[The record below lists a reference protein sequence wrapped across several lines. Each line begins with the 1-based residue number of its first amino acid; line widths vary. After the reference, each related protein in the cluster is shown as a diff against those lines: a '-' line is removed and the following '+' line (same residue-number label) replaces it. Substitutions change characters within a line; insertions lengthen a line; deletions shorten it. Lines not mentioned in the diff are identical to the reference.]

1 MSERR
6 GVLVPHTHWDRAWY
20 QSFEAFRLRFVRT
33 LDSLLDL
40 MEQNPDFKVFTL
52 DGQCA
57 ILEDYLEIRSHNRER
72 LHALA
77 TAGRL
82 ALGPWYTLPDIFLA
96 GPEAIVRNLQMGL
109 ACVARLGGR
118 SPQAGYVPDSF
129 GHFAQMPQILQG
141 FGIDSYI
148 FMRGL
153 GQATKEEL
161 GSIFEWKAPDGSR
174 ALAVYME
181 RGYLGASGLGLPAD
195 WGRFDGMKT
204 DIPAAVEKLSSLI
217 ESLGRFQKEAT
228 VLLPN
233 GCDHMPPQTEL
244 PEIVKAAAAAGVKV
258 EIGGYA
264 DFLKLARAEE
274 KSHCT
279 FEGDLLGNAD
289 HPILSSVYST
299 RTPLKVLNHASQGLL
314 AGVLEP
320 WLAWTREHGVSVDA
334 APFVE
339 RAWKKVLQNHAHDDI
354 CGCSVDAV
362 HQANETQFTEAL
374 EIGRTLLTESLEGMK
389 KVGFRALG
397 EMKTVGFQTLTSS
410 EKPASEVWLF
420 NPHPFALTSEVETSI
435 LVPNPAGEWATPT
448 PECVLEG
455 ARDDG
460 KAVAVKVVSS
470 DAPAVRS
477 AFLETTWGR
486 RYRVRVCTELP
497 PLGFVLVSLFEKSAA
512 KSAANV
518 TPGQNARLTSGA
530 ESNAPGGPADTSARS
545 TFNSDTSA
553 HATFNSDTSVHST
566 FNVESVLY
574 PQGAAAIQGP
584 FASLAVQNGK
594 LIYSHKTAE
603 LHIGDVLAFEF
614 EQDAGDTYSF
624 SPVPGD
630 SIRRA
635 KLVAHCQ
642 DPRDPDTL
650 HLAYELEAP
659 LELRG
664 ASTSCA
670 TASISPTTATM
681 PIDIEARLDVA
692 GGVQFQI
699 RYRNLF
705 KNGRLRAVFAP
716 QLVGATTMA
725 DHPFRLLEIAAELPT
740 DYSPQKPA
748 YPGER
753 PYPTRY
759 QGNFLLFDND
769 EKRAWFAGRGLHEVE
784 ILKRHGAPAAALT
797 LHRSVGYLSVSGG
810 GIRACQAGPAL
821 ATPDAQLLRELR
833 FDIGFGVTML
843 PRGEAMRN
851 ALAFSH
857 PPEAREMPV
866 LPAVYGAGPLS
877 RSASI
882 LDLSNAEVRLSA
894 LKPAAGSPGDLAV
907 RLYNTSGEKQKC
919 RLRTALP
926 VKQYARTNLTE
937 TWRAA
942 DAVTYAQAGCA
953 FELDPFEILTLLLR
967 TR

>member
-40 MEQNPDFKVFTL
+40 LEQTPDFKVFTL

-57 ILEDYLEIRSHNRER
+57 ILEDYLEIRPQNRER
-72 LHALA
+72 LQALA
-77 TAGRL
+77 AAGRMPI
-82 ALGPWYTLPDIFLA
+82 GPWYTLPDVFLA
-96 GPEAIVRNLQMGL
+96 GPEAIIRNLQVGL

-118 SPQAGYVPDSF
+118 GPQAGYVPDSF

-153 GQATKEEL
+153 GKKAKEEL
-161 GSIFEWKAPDGSR
+161 GSIFEWKSPDGSR
-174 ALAVYME
+174 VLAVYME

-195 WGRFDGMKT
+195 WGRFDGVKT
-204 DIPAAVEKLSSLI
+204 DIPAAVEKLSSLL
-217 ESLGRFQKEAT
+217 ESLGRFQKEST

-233 GCDHMPPQTEL
+233 GCDHMPPQMDL

-258 EIGGYA
+258 EIGGYS

-274 KSHCT
+274 KAHGT

-289 HPILSSVYST
+289 HPILSNVYST
-299 RTPLKVLNHASQGLL
+299 RTPLKVLNHASQSLL

-320 WLAWTREHGVSVDA
+320 WLAWTREHGVSLDA
-334 APFVE
+334 APFME

-362 HQANETQFTEAL
+362 HSANETQFTEAL

-389 KVGFRALG
+389 KVGFQALDS
-397 EMKTVGFQTLTSS
+397 K

-420 NPHPFALTSEVETSI
+420 NPHPFTLTSEVETSI
-435 LVPNPAGEWATPT
+435 LVPNPAGEWAEPT
-448 PECVLEG
+448 PECTLEG
-455 ARDDG
+455 VRADG
-460 KAVAVKVVSS
+460 KAVTVNVVGSE
-470 DAPAVRS
+470 APAVRS

-486 RYRVRVCTELP
+486 RYRLRLRTELP
-497 PLGFVLVSLFEKSAA
+497 PLGYTLVSLFEKAI
-512 KSAANV
+512 
-518 TPGQNARLTSGA
+518 
-530 ESNAPGGPADTSARS
+530 RS
-545 TFNSDTSA
+545 TKDNLATSDAGITAGTSPQA
-553 HATFNSDTSVHST
+553 T
-566 FNVESVLY
+566 FNVESG
-574 PQGAAAIQGP
+574 PPSPNAESSIHGP
-584 FASLAVQNGK
+584 FSSLEVQSGK
-594 LIYSHKTAE
+594 LVYSHKSAE
-603 LHIGDVLAFEF
+603 VRIDDVLTFEF
-614 EQDAGDTYSF
+614 DQDAGDTYTF

-630 SIRRA
+630 SPRRA
-635 KLVAHCQ
+635 KLVGHHP
-642 DPRDPDTL
+642 DPRDADTL

-670 TASISPTTATM
+670 TASIASATATM
-681 PIDIEARLDVA
+681 PISVEARLDVA
-692 GGVQFQI
+692 GGVQFKI
-699 RYRNLF
+699 HYRNLF
-705 KNGRLRAVFAP
+705 KNGRLRAIFSP
-716 QLVGATTMA
+716 QLVGATTIA
-725 DHPFRLLEIAAELPT
+725 DHPFRLHEITSETHT

-759 QGNFLLFDND
+759 QGDFLLFDND

-784 ILKRHGAPAAALT
+784 ILERHGAPAAALT
-797 LHRSVGYLSVSGG
+797 LHRSVGFLSVSGG

-821 ATPDAQLLRELR
+821 ATPDAQLLRELS
-833 FDIGFGVTML
+833 FDVGFGVTML

-894 LKPAAGSPGDLAV
+894 VKPAAGSPGDLAV

-926 VKQYARTNLTE
+926 VKHYARTNLTE

-942 DAVTYAQAGCA
+942 DAVAYNAAGCA
-953 FELDPFEILTLLLR
+953 LELGPFEILTLLLR